1 MCPRNDKHNEAR
13 KRIEDAHASDCTDAD
28 VGMGLAKTFLANYR
42 PSEPEHLEQRAAYD
56 ITDTLAKCIPGC
68 LTGDQTQD
76 EDIQA
81 LLFNVTAARC
91 GWVKRD

>member
-1 MCPRNDKHNEAR
+1 MCTRNGKYNEAR
-13 KRIEDAHASDCTDAD
+13 ERIEGAGQINCTDVD

-42 PSEPEHLEQRAAYD
+42 PSEPEYLEQRAAD
-56 ITDTLAKCIPGC
+56 DLTDTLAKCVPGC